1 MRVKSDAKSE
11 DVQVQMESCGALLC
25 TEKERCQGGQCTR
38 AARLLEREG
47 ATAVWLHTRGLQVVG
62 NSGATS
68 CGTHCQ
74 DGDLQVIETPSEGL
88 IRDITDH
95 VRLAVT

>member
-1 MRVKSDAKSE
+1 MRVKSDVKLE

-47 ATAVWLHTRGLQVVG
+47 ATAVWLHMWWT
-62 NSGATS
+62 SGPVNPSDVFEHRLLILRSFMRHPFETFL
-68 CGTHCQ
+68 TTQ
-74 DGDLQVIETPSEGL
+74 DENK
-88 IRDITDH
+88 
-95 VRLAVT
+95 VR